1 MNTLS
6 PAALRAADSIFGAL
20 HHISLTREQIAECID
35 AEFATERAESN
46 SIKGYREILRTAND
60 SLQLAIAERTE
71 LCEALRQTV
80 LCLAGYAD
88 AQETSARITIVKEV
102 MSTTRATLAKYS
114 ETIPK

>member
-1 MNTLS
+1 MNTPS

-60 SLQLAIAERTE
+60 SLQLAIADRNE
-71 LCEALRQTV
+71 LTEALRETA

-88 AQETSARITIVKEV
+88 ANETGARIKIVKQV
-102 MSTTRATLAKYS
+102 MQNARVTLAKYYK
-114 ETIPK
+114 P

>member
-1 MNTLS
+1 MNTPS

-60 SLQLAIAERTE
+60 SLQLAIADRAE
-71 LCEALRQTV
+71 LIEVLRNMIAYVATSNTV
-80 LCLAGYAD
+80 AD
-88 AQETSARITIVKEV
+88 SNADLQKA
-102 MSTTRATLAKYS
+102 RATLAKYS
-114 ETIPK
+114 EIIPK